1 MAGSERSTP
10 AHELPARAMLRP
22 GVRVVRLDDRHL
34 RVGLGPAAVVLPDDP
49 EVRAVLPALS
59 GGRSPVAWD
68 EATLRHGLRLAA
80 AGLLVDGAA
89 FWTGVRRGRARG
101 LTEQLVADV
110 FARGEGAARLRRRL
124 SGSVA
129 LDVPPAWREPLAH
142 LLRAEGLSLSG
153 ADDLPSVRLVGR
165 AREPRR
171 ESVDDLVRV
180 GEPHLLVRLVEGRV
194 TVGPFVVPGRTAC
207 LRCVDAHLADRDPR
221 RPLVLEQYADPAGG
235 RSVPEPVGP
244 SLLALAWAAAVQD
257 LVTWVE
263 GERPSSW
270 SATLDIGPG
279 LALTRSPWARHPHC
293 GCSWGDVLA
302 VG

>member
-1 MAGSERSTP
+1 MAGTDRSTP
-10 AHELPARAMLRP
+10 AHELPTRAMLRP
-22 GVRVVRLDDRHL
+22 GVWVVRLDDRHL
-34 RVGLGPAAVVLPDDP
+34 RVGLGPDAVVLPDVP
-49 EVRAVLPALS
+49 EVRAMLPALS
-59 GGRSPVAWD
+59 GGRSPVPWD
-68 EATLRHGLRLAA
+68 ETTLRHGQRLAA

-89 FWTGVRRGRARG
+89 FWTGIRRARARG
-101 LTEQLVADV
+101 LTEPLVADV
-110 FARGEGAARLRRRL
+110 FARGDGAARLRSRL
-124 SGSVA
+124 SGRVA
-129 LDVPPAWREPLAH
+129 LDVPPLWREPLAD
-142 LLRAEGLSLSG
+142 LVRAEGLAL
-153 ADDLPSVRLVGR
+153 ATPDDLASARLVGR
-165 AREPRR
+165 AGEPRR

-235 RSVPEPVGP
+235 RAVPEPVGP
-244 SLLALAWAAAVQD
+244 SLLALGWAAAVQD

-263 GERPSSW
+263 GDRPSSW

-279 LALTRSPWARHPHC
+279 LGLTRTAWARHPHC
-293 GCSWGDVLA
+293 GCSWGDLLA